1 MSSYYEVISS
11 LLYEECNKALIRVY
25 KRIDM
30 QKVEDIVDGVEGISD
45 IRRQFYKEMLGLR
58 YEKMIEEPYRKL
70 VGE

>member
-1 MSSYYEVISS
+1 
-11 LLYEECNKALIRVY
+11 
-25 KRIDM
+25 M